1 MALTVPNEGEA
12 QMLAWI
18 AAQNLQVKLFSND
31 VTPSETDTAANY
43 TEVSGGGY
51 AAKSLTS
58 SDWTVTPG
66 SPSSMTSTPQ
76 TWTFTAGVGSIYGY
90 FVVAAATGKLLWA
103 ERFTGAPFVMANNGD
118 QIKATLNLTLE

>member
-12 QMLAWI
+12 QILAWI
-18 AAQNLQVKLFSND
+18 AAQNLQVKLFAND
-31 VTPSETDTAANY
+31 VTPSETDTAATF

-66 SPSSMTSTPQ
+66 SPASMTSTPQ

-90 FVVAAATGKLLWA
+90 FVVATATGKLLWA
-103 ERFTGAPFVMANNGD
+103 ERFTGAPFVMANSGD
-118 QIKATLNLTLE
+118 QTKVTLNFTLE